1 MKRLYDYQCST
12 CREFSSELREMEDV
26 YEIFFCAHCGAE
38 TPGREAKKIIKAVNV
53 SFKQGRVK
61 GLMNSGGR

>member
-1 MKRLYDYQCST
+1 
-12 CREFSSELREMEDV
+12 MEDV